1 MNEPLKAG
9 EGSMGTALPSNAYAL
24 KDFHNTYALKD
35 SHKEVPDQVIC
46 FYEMGEEDEEGNAKT
61 PTQNGTTLEEM
72 LRVTHARLTDL
83 NSRFA
88 CPENFEALAGIEVA
102 QEALEARTKDRTER
116 KVEGK
121 HEA

>member
-1 MNEPLKAG
+1 MNPEENTLHK
-9 EGSMGTALPSNAYAL
+9 LPSNAFVL
-24 KDFHNTYALKD
+24 KGFEDNPT
-35 SHKEVPDQVIC
+35 DQIVQ
-46 FYEMGEEDEEGNAKT
+46 FYEMGEKDEEGNAKT

-116 KVEGK
+116 KVEGT
-121 HEA
+121 HVA